1 MKLNKNFIIKHVL
14 DSDIII
20 DLKSNFD
27 GVIKLNKTS
36 KRIIEYIEQGL
47 DRNEIINKL
56 LDIYEVDKESLINDT
71 NLFIDD
77 LLDKG
82 IIVDE

>member
-1 MKLNKNFIIKHVL
+1 MRLNKNFIIKHVL

-36 KRIIEYIEQGL
+36 KKIIEYIEEGL